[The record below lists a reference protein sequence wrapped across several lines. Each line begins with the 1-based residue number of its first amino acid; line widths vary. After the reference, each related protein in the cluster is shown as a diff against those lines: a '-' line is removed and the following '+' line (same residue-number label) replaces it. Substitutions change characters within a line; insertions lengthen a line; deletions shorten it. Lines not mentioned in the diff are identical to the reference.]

1 MTPGSLLP
9 EVYELLAREAHLLD
23 DRDYEGWLELFTEDC
38 LYWMPVDPLSEDG
51 TMRLN
56 VFYDDRAR
64 MEDRIARLSSGSAY
78 TEEPIS
84 LTARTFSALQL
95 EQAGDTG
102 DVGVAVRSNFQMV
115 AYRSGEQRVFGGR
128 YRHDL
133 ARQDGRLRI
142 SEKRVTLLGSDAPQR
157 PMTFLF

>member
-1 MTPGSLLP
+1 MTPSPLP

-23 DRDYEGWLELFTEDC
+23 DRDYEAWLELFTADC
-38 LYWMPVDPLSEDG
+38 LYWMPVDPLAEDG
-51 TMRLN
+51 ALRLN

-64 MEDRIARLSSGSAY
+64 LRDRITRLNSGSAY

-95 EQAGDTG
+95 EESGDDG
-102 DVGVAVRSNFQMV
+102 SAVVRSNFQMI
-115 AYRSGEQRVFGGR
+115 AYRSGEQRVLGGR
-128 YRHDL
+128 YRHRLVRDG
-133 ARQDGRLRI
+133 GRLLI